1 MFSSVYRAAR
11 ERAASLDRPDR
22 GRIVVSGADR
32 RSYLQGLLTNDVAA
46 LEAGRGCY
54 AAYLTPQGRMI
65 ADLYVYELGD
75 VVLLTVPREQHA
87 GVLEKLDQFIF
98 SEDVQL
104 GDASGAFSTT
114 AIVGPD
120 APGIVEGLV
129 GIAETDLASWPEH
142 ANRRGLFDGYS
153 VIVTR
158 VTDTGEAGYDLHVE
172 TPGAAA
178 LSRRLEERGVPALDQ
193 ETAEALRI
201 ERGVP
206 QFNRD
211 MDQETIPLEAGIES
225 RAISFSKGCYVGQEV
240 IIRVLHRGHGRVA
253 RKLVGLLC
261 DALPVP
267 APGAT
272 VTAAGRDIGHV
283 TSSARSET
291 LDKPIALAYLQR
303 DFLEPGTAVSID
315 GQAAVVHQ
323 LPFVPVRSL

>member
-1 MFSSVYRAAR
+1 MFSSVYRTAR

-75 VVLLTVPREQHA
+75 VVLLTVPREQHT

-178 LSRRLEERGVPALDQ
+178 LSRRLEERGVPAHRIASDQ
-193 ETAEALRI
+193 FL
-201 ERGVP
+201 
-206 QFNRD
+206 
-211 MDQETIPLEAGIES
+211 
-225 RAISFSKGCYVGQEV
+225 K
-240 IIRVLHRGHGRVA
+240 
-253 RKLVGLLC
+253 GLLC
-261 DALPVP
+261 RPGSDYSRVAPGPWACREEARRIAVRRPPGASPGGNGDGRWARYRSRDQQRPVRDPRQADRSGVP
-267 APGAT
+267 AARLPGA
-272 VTAAGRDIGHV
+272 GH
-283 TSSARSET
+283 RG
-291 LDKPIALAYLQR
+291 LD
-303 DFLEPGTAVSID
+303 
-315 GQAAVVHQ
+315 
-323 LPFVPVRSL
+323 